1 MAVRR
6 LPHPAL
12 RPFVREL
19 WASGSQTPLRYA
31 QTQCEYALPTGCVH
45 LVFRLS
51 DVPLHIVDSSG
62 LQALGPAMVGG
73 VRSRFYL
80 RQMAAPSCSVGA
92 VLLPGA
98 TLALFGVPAD
108 VFAERHAP
116 LAAVWGNGAD
126 ALHARLVEALD
137 AEARL
142 DCFESALLVHLAQS
156 RSPHPGIARALA
168 SQAAFATVADAVAH
182 SGLSHRHFIARFRE
196 AAGVAPKTWLRLRR
210 FRHAVA
216 ALHGGRIPLAALAQA
231 SGYSDQAHFC
241 REFVEFAGVSPSV
254 YRRIMPASTH
264 HLPVAS
270 EVKFL
275 QYTRRP
281 RTDNTAPLNLGDLQ

>member
-6 LPHPAL
+6 LPHSAL

-19 WASGSQTPLRYA
+19 WTSETTLPRLYASPR
-31 QTQCEYALPTGCVH
+31 CEYVLPTGCAH
-45 LVFRLS
+45 LVIRLN
-51 DVPLHIVDSSG
+51 DAPLHIVDSDDM
-62 LQALGPAMVGG
+62 QALGPSMVGG

-92 VLLPGA
+92 LLHPGA

-108 VFAERHAP
+108 AFAERHAP
-116 LAAVWGNGAD
+116 LAAVWGNEAD
-126 ALHARLVEALD
+126 ALHARL
-137 AEARL
+137 
-142 DCFESALLVHLAQS
+142 DCFEAALLMRLKQI
-156 RSPHPGIARALA
+156 RSPHPGIARVLA
-168 SQAAFATVADAVAH
+168 SQAAFDAVAH

-196 AAGVAPKTWLRLRR
+196 AAGVAPITWLRLRR
-210 FRHAVA
+210 FRRAAA
-216 ALHGGRIPLAALAQA
+216 ALHGGHIPFAALAQA

-241 REFVEFAGVSPSV
+241 REFVEFAGVSPSA

-275 QYTRRP
+275 QDVRRP
-281 RTDNTAPLNLGDLQ
+281 RTDNTASLIPGDLR